1 MHFSFEW
8 DHQNQH
14 RKSPKLIW
22 QSYLKYTALT
32 NYVLQEEYK
41 QITELITSRAS
52 TFHFGGYKSTTAS
65 PCGPL
70 ASTLIVW
77 RRWIQTLSYHIHQ
90 PATPPP
96 PPHLECFH
104 FLHTRTHR
112 AVSHQS
118 ANYNHTYR
126 CHDAINDESIEQD
139 QPDDH
144 QEIEQPKSNLSES
157 NRGTARAS
165 VFVHRTTNARIELN
179 PLKNVSND

>member
-8 DHQNQH
+8 DHQKQH

-90 PATPPP
+90 PATPPSWMLSF
-96 PPHLECFH
+96 PPHADTPCCFSSIRQLQPH
-104 FLHTRTHR
+104 LSLSRGDQWRIDRTGSTRWSPRNR
-112 AVSHQS
+112 A
-118 ANYNHTYR
+118 A
-126 CHDAINDESIEQD
+126 
-139 QPDDH
+139 
-144 QEIEQPKSNLSES
+144 EIEFERVKPRHSSRIRVRAPHNQCT
-157 NRGTARAS
+157 NRIKPVKECVERL
-165 VFVHRTTNARIELN
+165 VN
-179 PLKNVSND
+179 